1 MRIIWNIKHDCRY
14 LPIPI
19 KSLYSF
25 ADRIFVAKV
34 FYSKTFCDDN
44 LIGIIK
50 TAVYIPRFNWIVEK
64 LKEIYSIAPNVNQ
77 TKASV
82 MAAFG
87 IADELFKLRTDQE
100 KMNKMIEEKT
110 EILSG
115 FLD

>member
-1 MRIIWNIKHDCRY
+1 MHSIEVQILGQNYAIKTDEEEAY
-14 LPIPI
+14 I
-19 KSLYSF
+19 KSL
-25 ADRIFVAKV
+25 AKFV
-34 FYSKTFCDDN
+34 D
-44 LIGIIK
+44 
-50 TAVYIPRFNWIVEK
+50 EK
-64 LKEIYSIAPNVNQ
+64 LKEIYSVAPNVNQ

-110 EILSG
+110 EVLSE